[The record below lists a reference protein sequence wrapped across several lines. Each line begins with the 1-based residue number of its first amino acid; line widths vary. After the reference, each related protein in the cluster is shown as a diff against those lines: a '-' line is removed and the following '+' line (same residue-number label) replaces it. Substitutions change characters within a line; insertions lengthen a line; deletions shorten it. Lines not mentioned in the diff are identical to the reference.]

1 MPARP
6 SRLAPSALIA
16 AMFMGS
22 TLLTPLYALYAER
35 FGFSQIVLT
44 LVYAAYVLG
53 NLAALLLFGRVSD
66 HIGRRRTAWPAIIV
80 AVVGTLAF
88 LFAQSVAWLFVGRA
102 VSGLAIGIA
111 TAAGTAWL
119 AELEPPE
126 YRARAALVATTANFT
141 GIAAGPI
148 VAGLLAQY
156 APAPLRL
163 SYIAYLVVLAVT
175 AAIVLHTPEPAIERD
190 GRFSVSPRIGVAG
203 SIRTAFVPPA
213 VTAFCTFA
221 FIGFYAALAP
231 SLMAHKLHQTNH
243 ALGGAVVG
251 ELFIV
256 AALTNFAARRVSS
269 RTAMLAGLAVQLPA
283 LALLVAADA
292 LASLP
297 LLLVATAVGGISAAL
312 GYRGSL
318 EVVNAIAPED
328 RRAETVAAYMLVCF
342 VGNSL
347 PVIGVALLAAASG
360 SNDIA
365 LDIFAGTVA
374 GLAVV
379 AFLFGRRHDRA
390 AA

>member
-1 MPARP
+1 
-6 SRLAPSALIA
+6 
-16 AMFMGS
+16 MFMGS

-44 LVYAAYVLG
+44 LVYATYVIG
-53 NLAALLLFGRVSD
+53 NLAALLLLGRISD
-66 HIGRRRTAWPAIIV
+66 HIGRRRTAWPAILV
-80 AVVGTLAF
+80 AVTGTLAF
-88 LFAQSVAWLFVGRA
+88 LFAQSPAWLFVGRA

-126 YRARAALVATTANFT
+126 HRARAALVATTANFI

-163 SYIAYLVVLAVT
+163 SYLVYLFVLAVT
-175 AAIVLHTPEPAIERD
+175 ALIVVLAPEPVVERD
-190 GRFSVSPRIGVAG
+190 GRFSVHPRIGVA
-203 SIRTAFVPPA
+203 SAIRPAFVSPA

-231 SLMAHKLHQTNH
+231 SLLAQKLHQTNH
-243 ALGGAVVG
+243 AVGGAVVG

-256 AALTNFAARRVSS
+256 AALANFLARRLSS
-269 RTAMLAGLAVQLPA
+269 RSAMLAGLAVQLPA

-297 LLLVATAVGGISAAL
+297 LLLVATAIGGASAAL

-328 RRAETVAAYMLVCF
+328 RRAETVASYMLACF

-347 PVIGVALLAAASG
+347 PVIGVALLAAATASD
-360 SNDIA
+360 DIA
-365 LDIFAGTVA
+365 LDIFAATVA
-374 GLAVV
+374 VLAIF
-379 AFLFGRRHDRA
+379 AFLFGQRRVKA
-390 AA
+390 IA